1 MEAECGGFILA
12 GCHLLKSRFSE
23 ANLFALMSLK
33 ISDAF
38 QKSRTY
44 PAIEGK

>member
-1 MEAECGGFILA
+1 MEADCGGLFLA
-12 GCHLLKSRFSE
+12 GYHLLKSRFSE
-23 ANLFALMSLK
+23 DNLFALMSLK

-38 QKSRTY
+38 QKSSTY